1 MYTERVVAGLGVLWR
16 VEQPAAPAALAPGA
30 PLDLRSTIVPA
41 DGCAD
46 FVLRGDELHVAG
58 PSTTWMRT
66 QLDLHGPTVG
76 LRFAPGT
83 AAAALRRPVADL
95 RDVLVPAADAVD
107 AAVARRVAAALRA
120 IASRSSAHA
129 TGRIAGGRST
139 PAGTSARVA
148 DDDRVHAIAR
158 ATGAAGPIACSSEGW
173 ARMVLRAAD
182 RAESLGAIAFRLGW
196 SERHLHRKML
206 AEFGYG
212 YAALRR
218 LRRGLRARA
227 AMHSGAALA
236 LVAEQAGYS
245 DQSHFTRE
253 FARLNGESPAA
264 YLRSRQ
270 TGGRSES
277 GDAESGA

>member
-1 MYTERVVAGLGVLWR
+1 MYTERAVAGLGVIWR
-16 VEQPAAPAALAPGA
+16 VEQPEAPAPVGVS
-30 PLDLRSTIVPA
+30 STIVPA

-46 FVLRGDELHVAG
+46 FVLRGDDLHIAG

-66 QLDLHGPTVG
+66 QLDAHGPTVG
-76 LRFAPGT
+76 IRFLPGT
-83 AAAALRRPVADL
+83 AAAALRRPVAEL
-95 RDVLVPAADAVD
+95 RDLLVPATDAVG
-107 AAVARRVAAALRA
+107 AAVAERVAGALRTMVSPSG
-120 IASRSSAHA
+120 SRA
-129 TGRIAGGRST
+129 TGQITGRRST
-139 PAGTSARVA
+139 PTAAGARLA
-148 DDDRVHAIAR
+148 DDDRVHALAHAI
-158 ATGAAGPIACSSEGW
+158 GAIGPIERSLEGW
-173 ARMVLRAAD
+173 ARAALRGAD
-182 RAESLGAIAFRLGW
+182 RGESLGAIALRLGW

-236 LVAEQAGYS
+236 IVAEQSGYS

-270 TGGRSES
+270 TGGSSES
-277 GDAESGA
+277 GDAGSGA